1 MQIKGFPAKRRVLQ
15 MCDILLVFVQKWQKK
30 NTHFC
35 PAMTYRETLDFL
47 YAQLPMYHR
56 IGAAAFK
63 KDLTNTLAL
72 CEHLG
77 NPHLKFK
84 SIHVGGTN
92 GKGSVSHILAAVCQ
106 AAGLKTGL
114 YISPHYK
121 DFRERIKV
129 NGQYI
134 PRRQVVDF
142 VEKNR
147 AAIEKIQ
154 PSFFELC
161 VAMAFDH
168 FARER
173 VDVAIVEVGLG
184 GRLDSTNVIT
194 PLLSVITNI
203 SYDHQNML
211 GDTLPEIAFEKA
223 GIIKPGIPVVIGE
236 THPESAPVF
245 LKKAAETKSE
255 IVFADQH
262 FEAMEKNAAY
272 TSSPLPPYKGGHS
285 ADFVS
290 QEGAILRSGGEQM
303 SPFGGG
309 KGGGAAEAPS
319 NHSSSTQTLLH
330 STFYDVFKDKK
341 LFLENLEVDAAGPYQ
356 AKNLA
361 TATQAVEV
369 VSKELPMLDLHALQ
383 TGLKNLRSLTRFIGR
398 WQIIGET
405 PTILCDSAHNEAG
418 IRLAFEKISS
428 LLATHSSLH
437 IVTGFVNDKD
447 VDKMLGLFPKNA
459 RYFFA
464 KADIPRGLEA
474 EILKAK
480 AAAHGLEGRAYSSVK
495 NALKAAKRAA
505 MPGDL
510 IVVIGSIFVVA
521 EVI

>member
-1 MQIKGFPAKRRVLQ
+1 
-15 MCDILLVFVQKWQKK
+15 
-30 NTHFC
+30 
-35 PAMTYRETLDFL
+35 
-47 YAQLPMYHR
+47 MYHR

-114 YISPHYK
+114 YTSPHYK

-129 NGQYI
+129 DGEYI

-142 VEKNR
+142 VQNNR
-147 AAIEKIQ
+147 TAIEKIQ

-168 FARER
+168 FAREQ
-173 VDVAIVEVGLG
+173 VNVAIVEVGLG
-184 GRLDSTNVIT
+184 GRLDSTNVVT
-194 PLLSVITNI
+194 PLLSVVTNI

-211 GDTLPEIAFEKA
+211 GDSLPEIAFEKA
-223 GIIKPGIPVVIGE
+223 GIIKPGVPVVIGE

-245 LKKAAETKSE
+245 LKKAAETGSE

-262 FEAMEKNAAY
+262 FEAAEKR
-272 TSSPLPPYKGGHS
+272 TERW
-285 ADFVS
+285 
-290 QEGAILRSGGEQM
+290 Q
-303 SPFGGG
+303 
-309 KGGGAAEAPS
+309 
-319 NHSSSTQTLLH
+319 
-330 STFYDVFKDKK
+330 STFYDVFKNKT

-361 TATQAVEV
+361 TAIQAVEV
-369 VSKELPMLDLHALQ
+369 VSKELPVLDLHALQ
-383 TGLKNLRSLTRFIGR
+383 AGLKNLRSLTHFMGR
-398 WQIIGET
+398 WQIIADN

-418 IRLAFEKISS
+418 LRLAFEKIHQLINSRPT
-428 LLATHSSLH
+428 THDSQLH

-447 VDKMLGLFPKNA
+447 VDKVLGLFPENA
-459 RYFFA
+459 RYYFA
-464 KADIPRGLEA
+464 KANIPRGLEA
-474 EILKAK
+474 TILQEK
-480 AAAHGLEGRAYSSVK
+480 AAKWGRKGRAYSSVK

-505 MPGDL
+505 RPADL
-510 IVVIGSIFVVA
+510 VLVIGSIFVVA
-521 EVI
+521 EVL